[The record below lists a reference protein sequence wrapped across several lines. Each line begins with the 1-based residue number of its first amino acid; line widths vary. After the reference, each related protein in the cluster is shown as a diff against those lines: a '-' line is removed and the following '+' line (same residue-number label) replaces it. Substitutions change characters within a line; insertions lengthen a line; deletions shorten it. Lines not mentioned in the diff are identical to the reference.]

1 MKFNKIGYFYAKL
14 LQKVVTHTPETI
26 CKFYRRGGV
35 KVGKNNVICGYI
47 HMGEPQLVEIKNDC
61 VISK

>member
-35 KVGKNNVICGYI
+35 KVGKIMLYVVTFIWENLNW
-47 HMGEPQLVEIKNDC
+47 LR
-61 VISK
+61 